1 MKKFLLYICL
11 YIFKF
16 LSFVRG
22 AHFYGGSISWET
34 VSTDLTNTSTV
45 TIELQQTYAWANYLY
60 PCLSVS
66 GPATDTLVCL
76 TGCTTNI
83 TNISVQGTCIY
94 YDLTLNV
101 TVSQVLQSITLPL
114 GAQQVLAYQSDSWLP
129 LVSGI
134 NPGSLVTYINLAI
147 RIDNGMI
154 NSSPETSMAPLTT
167 VYVNTQQTLRIPMTD
182 IDSDIIK
189 CRWANSTAV
198 VTTTT
203 IDECGGVCQDL
214 LGAQLYS
221 SSNMDNNCT
230 LVFNTN
236 VTGYYVIA
244 IQIEDFMPSD
254 PNGIALSSIPLQFL
268 IRSIQ
273 ISCDIP
279 TIIGELNN
287 GTTIYVLANITFS
300 IEIFAQA
307 QCNNST
313 IIRCETI
320 SLPSGKAKTS
330 TIVQET
336 SILYSTT
343 FTWIPSFD
351 QIGTTE
357 LYCTMAV
364 DSNNLQS
371 SQYCLT
377 FIVIAPTTT
386 TSTSTSS
393 SSSSSSTT
401 TSTDTSTSSTST
413 TASTSTSTSSTSIST
428 TVEVTTPT
436 TTIVKE
442 SLNVNLLIGLILSL
456 GIPLCFLLSLLSCC
470 FFCPRW
476 CAQSFRNKI
485 LRKFWHEK
493 EMVCRALLFVRGA
506 HFYGGSITWEAVSP
520 DSTNS
525 STVTITLKQTYSW
538 LSSRYS
544 CLSVSGPINDTL
556 SCLAGC
562 ASISTSIYVKGACIS
577 NDASLGVIVTQSTQ
591 LITFPLGAK
600 QVLAYQGSAWLTLV
614 SGAGQWSVATY
625 INLAVRTDNGRINSS
640 PETSI
645 PPLITVPV
653 NKQQVLRIPM
663 IDNDNDIVKCRW
675 ASSTVVIA
683 STTITECGGVC
694 QALTGFQLYSS
705 SNLENKCTLTFT
717 PTSVGYYVVAIQ
729 IEDFMPSNPNGTV
742 LSSIPLQFLIRSIST
757 SCNLPTII
765 GELNNTATIYVPANV
780 RFSTDVIA
788 QIACSG
794 TTIKGFTT
802 ISLPSGKASTTT
814 VVKESSILYSTTF
827 TWTPSFDQIGTTEL
841 YCTTAVDSS
850 SLQSMEYC
858 LIFVVIAPTTTTS
871 TSTSSSSSSSSTTT
885 STTTSTSSTSTTTSS
900 STSTSTSSTSTS
912 TTTTTPTTTIVKESL
927 SLNLFLG
934 LILGLGLPFCLLLSL
949 LSSCCC
955 CPRWYS
961 QSFRGKIRRKFW
973 DEEEPVCHVC
983 RVQNTMNRD
992 TQDYRQ
998 EYINSDAAPDR
1009 SQPSSNRP
1017 LSLNSITSF
1026 KLNPR
1031 ASTVTTLLS
1040 PVSSKI
1046 APIDNT
1052 SNGLLLSERT
1062 LKSRTSTSHLFKA
1075 YSEQRNS
1082 KNYV

>member
-1 MKKFLLYICL
+1 MKKFRFYIYLYF
-11 YIFKF
+11 FKF

-34 VSTDLTNTSTV
+34 ISTDLTNTSTV
-45 TIELQQTYAWANYLY
+45 TIELQQTYTWANYLY

-66 GPATDTLVCL
+66 GPANDTLVCL

-114 GAQQVLAYQSDSWLP
+114 GAQQVFAYQSDSWLP

-300 IEIFAQA
+300 IDIFAQA

-343 FTWIPSFD
+343 FTWTPSFD

-357 LYCTMAV
+357 LYCTIAV

-377 FIVIAPTTT
+377 FIVIALTTT

-470 FFCPRW
+470 FLCPRW

-493 EMVCRALLFVRGA
+493 EMVCRVCHGRYTINKSTQGYRVQYIKSNEMSDRSQISLTRLLKSNSVRA
-506 HFYGGSITWEAVSP
+506 SESNP
-520 DSTNS
+520 RTN
-525 STVTITLKQTYSW
+525 TITTLMSPI
-538 LSSRYS
+538 SR
-544 CLSVSGPINDTL
+544 N
-556 SCLAGC
+556 
-562 ASISTSIYVKGACIS
+562 
-577 NDASLGVIVTQSTQ
+577 VT
-591 LITFPLGAK
+591 P
-600 QVLAYQGSAWLTLV
+600 
-614 SGAGQWSVATY
+614 
-625 INLAVRTDNGRINSS
+625 VR
-640 PETSI
+640 
-645 PPLITVPV
+645 
-653 NKQQVLRIPM
+653 
-663 IDNDNDIVKCRW
+663 
-675 ASSTVVIA
+675 
-683 STTITECGGVC
+683 
-694 QALTGFQLYSS
+694 
-705 SNLENKCTLTFT
+705 
-717 PTSVGYYVVAIQ
+717 
-729 IEDFMPSNPNGTV
+729 
-742 LSSIPLQFLIRSIST
+742 
-757 SCNLPTII
+757 
-765 GELNNTATIYVPANV
+765 
-780 RFSTDVIA
+780 
-788 QIACSG
+788 
-794 TTIKGFTT
+794 
-802 ISLPSGKASTTT
+802 
-814 VVKESSILYSTTF
+814 
-827 TWTPSFDQIGTTEL
+827 
-841 YCTTAVDSS
+841 DSS
-850 SLQSMEYC
+850 S
-858 LIFVVIAPTTTTS
+858 
-871 TSTSSSSSSSSTTT
+871 
-885 STTTSTSSTSTTTSS
+885 
-900 STSTSTSSTSTS
+900 
-912 TTTTTPTTTIVKESL
+912 
-927 SLNLFLG
+927 
-934 LILGLGLPFCLLLSL
+934 
-949 LSSCCC
+949 
-955 CPRWYS
+955 
-961 QSFRGKIRRKFW
+961 
-973 DEEEPVCHVC
+973 
-983 RVQNTMNRD
+983 
-992 TQDYRQ
+992 
-998 EYINSDAAPDR
+998 
-1009 SQPSSNRP
+1009 
-1017 LSLNSITSF
+1017 
-1026 KLNPR
+1026 
-1031 ASTVTTLLS
+1031 
-1040 PVSSKI
+1040 
-1046 APIDNT
+1046 
-1052 SNGLLLSERT
+1052 GLLLSERP
-1062 LKSRTSTSHLFKA
+1062 LTSEISSSHLFKA
-1075 YSEQRNS
+1075 YSECYSN
-1082 KNYV
+1082 K